1 MQSKLIYNKE
11 ITIKEFNLLTE
22 DEKINLIKEL
32 HEVREPDKIIEL
44 LTACPLK
51 ELSINLQNWLAVAYN
66 NVDSCDKAMEVM
78 NLIPEPERDAKW
90 YYRYG
95 YSLLYK
101 DFPIASDQPEEV
113 LTMFDKA
120 CEMSLDDEVK
130 NWCGEHMFYNPELEV
145 IIKSKEASYP
155 HIYDYYI
162 HSDYAN
168 EEVFT
173 SEEEAVGSFCGS
185 VLLSEDT
192 WDEDKLIR
200 DLQVDWGIELSKEDT
215 EDEDTIVTNFDKCRI
230 VISKFPAPVPNEEAE
245 INAENNWMWE
255 EAVEVTKTH
264 KAHIVVAI
272 LGDEEDVIVRGLL
285 YTKIMATCC
294 KQEKAIGVF
303 TSGVVFEPS
312 YYMKAAEMIRDGE
325 LPIFTWVWFGLYR
338 TENGLSTY
346 TYGMK
351 DFEKLE
357 LEILDADED
366 AGKLLSFISAIASY
380 ILQDDVKLKDGET
393 IGLSE
398 EDIHQITLSKG
409 VALPEKTL
417 KISYEKKK
425 TLGGKDTEE
434 IKIEM
439 RENMEKINHEFFGE
453 LDLKNGLDDGLGF
466 SDDVIVLWEEEVNG
480 INTTLWYDKSIK
492 ITTEMLD
499 VFSNFLTNFGNN
511 DEIARKALEAYLLE
525 DSEYIDFHREEIEPD
540 LPEDVKEFVQ
550 CMKVTD
556 IGFWVGGEDGDGEDI
571 IIVDYMISPEESDEI
586 LAVKFNSNF
595 EIMDIAWES

>member
-1 MQSKLIYNKE
+1 MKNK
-11 ITIKEFNLLTE
+11 
-22 DEKINLIKEL
+22 
-32 HEVREPDKIIEL
+32 DKG
-44 LTACPLK
+44 
-51 ELSINLQNWLAVAYN
+51 
-66 NVDSCDKAMEVM
+66 D
-78 NLIPEPERDAKW
+78 
-90 YYRYG
+90 
-95 YSLLYK
+95 
-101 DFPIASDQPEEV
+101 
-113 LTMFDKA
+113 
-120 CEMSLDDEVK
+120 
-130 NWCGEHMFYNPELEV
+130 
-145 IIKSKEASYP
+145 
-155 HIYDYYI
+155 
-162 HSDYAN
+162 
-168 EEVFT
+168 
-173 SEEEAVGSFCGS
+173 FCGS
-185 VLLSEDT
+185 ILLSENV
-192 WDEDKLIR
+192 WDKDQLIS
-200 DLQVDWGIELSKEDT
+200 DLKVDWGIEIPKEDT
-215 EDEDTIVTNFDKCRI
+215 EDEDTIVNFDKCRI

-272 LGDEEDVIVRGLL
+272 LGDEEDLISRGLL

-351 DFEKLE
+351 DFGKLE
-357 LEILDADED
+357 LEILDADEE

-425 TLGGKDTEE
+425 SLGGKDTEE
-434 IKIEM
+434 IKIEK
-439 RENMEKINHEFFGE
+439 RENMENINHEFFGE

-492 ITTEMLD
+492 ITTEILD

-556 IGFWVGGEDGDGEDI
+556 IGFWVGGEDVDGEDI

>member
-1 MQSKLIYNKE
+1 MNKE

-22 DEKINLIKEL
+22 DEKINLMKEL
-32 HEVREPDKIIEL
+32 NEADKSEKMIEL
-44 LTACPLK
+44 LTACPLI
-51 ELSINLQNWLAVAYN
+51 ELSINLQNWLAVAYII
-66 NVDSCDKAMEVM
+66 VDSCDKAMEVM

-101 DFPIASDQPEEV
+101 DFPIASDQHEEV
-113 LTMFDKA
+113 LALIDKA

-130 NWCGEHMFYNPELEV
+130 DWCLELISYDPDLED
-145 IIKSKEASYP
+145 IIKSKETSFP

-168 EEVFT
+168 EEGSAT
-173 SEEEAVGSFCGS
+173 EEEAAGTFCGS
-185 VLLSEDT
+185 VLLSEDK
-192 WDEDKLIR
+192 WDKDKLIS
-200 DLQVDWGIELSKEDT
+200 DLQADWGIELPKEDT
-215 EDEDTIVTNFDKCRI
+215 EDEDTIVNFDKCRI

-272 LGDEEDVIVRGLL
+272 LGDEEDLISRGLL

-434 IKIEM
+434 IKIEK

-453 LDLKNGLDDGLGF
+453 LDLNGLDDGIGF
-466 SDDVIVLWEEEVNG
+466 SNGVVVLWEEEVNG

-499 VFSNFLTNFGNN
+499 VFSNFLTNFDNN
-511 DEIARKALEAYLLE
+511 DEIARKALEAYLLK
-525 DSEYIDFHREEIEPD
+525 DSEYIDFHREDIELD

-550 CMKVTD
+550 CMKVTN
-556 IGFWVGGEDGDGEDI
+556 IGIWVDGENI

>member
-1 MQSKLIYNKE
+1 MKN
-11 ITIKEFNLLTE
+11 
-22 DEKINLIKEL
+22 
-32 HEVREPDKIIEL
+32 
-44 LTACPLK
+44 
-51 ELSINLQNWLAVAYN
+51 
-66 NVDSCDKAMEVM
+66 
-78 NLIPEPERDAKW
+78 
-90 YYRYG
+90 
-95 YSLLYK
+95 
-101 DFPIASDQPEEV
+101 
-113 LTMFDKA
+113 
-120 CEMSLDDEVK
+120 EVK
-130 NWCGEHMFYNPELEV
+130 G
-145 IIKSKEASYP
+145 A
-155 HIYDYYI
+155 
-162 HSDYAN
+162 
-168 EEVFT
+168 
-173 SEEEAVGSFCGS
+173 FCGS
-185 VLLSEDT
+185 VLLSENV
-192 WDEDKLIR
+192 WDKDQLIS
-200 DLQVDWGIELSKEDT
+200 DLKVDWGIEIPKEDT
-215 EDEDTIVTNFDKCRI
+215 EDEDTIVNFDKCRI

-272 LGDEEDVIVRGLL
+272 LGDEEDLISRGLL

-312 YYMKAAEMIRDGE
+312 YYMKSAEMIRDGE

-351 DFEKLE
+351 DFGKLE
-357 LEILDADED
+357 LEILDADEE

-425 TLGGKDTEE
+425 SLGGKDTEE
-434 IKIEM
+434 IKIEK
-439 RENMEKINHEFFGE
+439 RENMENINHEFFGE

-492 ITTEMLD
+492 ITTEILD

-586 LAVKFNSNF
+586 LSVKFNSNF

>member
-1 MQSKLIYNKE
+1 MNKE
-11 ITIKEFNLLTE
+11 ITIKEFNLLKE
-22 DEKINLIKEL
+22 DEKNMLIKAL
-32 HEVREPDKIIEL
+32 HEAGEPDKIIEL
-44 LTACPLK
+44 LSAVPL
-51 ELSINLQNWLAVAYN
+51 ESLSNLLLSLLGASYN
-66 NVDSCDKAMEVM
+66 NVASYDKAMEIM
-78 NLIPEPERDAKW
+78 EFIPEQERDAKW

-95 YSLLYK
+95 YSLLHK
-101 DFPIASDQPEEV
+101 DFPIASDQVEEV
-113 LTMFDKA
+113 LAMFDKA
-120 CEMSLDDEVK
+120 CEKSMDDEVK
-130 NWCGEHMFYNPELEV
+130 NWCAEEIFYNWKLQETV
-145 IIKSKEASYP
+145 QSKEASFP

-168 EEVFT
+168 EEGSA

-185 VLLSEDT
+185 VLLSEDL
-192 WDEDKLIR
+192 WDKEKLIS
-200 DLQVDWGIELSKEDT
+200 DLKADWEIELSKEDT
-215 EDEDTIVTNFDKCRI
+215 EDEDTIVTDLDKCKI

-272 LGDEEDVIVRGLL
+272 LGDEEDLISSGLL

-294 KQEKAIGVF
+294 KQENAIGVF
-303 TSGVVFEPS
+303 TCGVVFEPS
-312 YYMKAAEMIRDGE
+312 YYMKSAGMIRDGE

-338 TENGLSTY
+338 AKNGLSTY

-351 DFEKLE
+351 AFGKLE
-357 LEILDADED
+357 LEILDADEE
-366 AGKLLSFISAIASY
+366 AGKLLSFISAISSY
-380 ILQDDVKLKDGET
+380 VLQDDVEFKDGET

-398 EDIHQITLSKG
+398 EDIHQITLNKG
-409 VALPEKTL
+409 VALPDQDTL
-417 KISYEKKK
+417 KISYCKEEFEAMDEKI
-425 TLGGKDTEE
+425 TEE

-439 RENMEKINHEFFGE
+439 RENMEKINHGFFGE
-453 LDLKNGLDDGLGF
+453 LDLKNGLDDGFGF
-466 SDDVIVLWEEEVNG
+466 SDGVIVLWEEEVNG
-480 INTTLWYDKSIK
+480 INTTLWYAKSIN

-499 VFSNFLTNFGNN
+499 VFSNFLTNFDNN

-525 DSEYIDFHREEIEPD
+525 DSEYIDFHREDIELD

-550 CMKVTD
+550 CMKVTN
-556 IGFWVGGEDGDGEDI
+556 IGFWADGENI

>member
-1 MQSKLIYNKE
+1 MKN
-11 ITIKEFNLLTE
+11 
-22 DEKINLIKEL
+22 
-32 HEVREPDKIIEL
+32 
-44 LTACPLK
+44 
-51 ELSINLQNWLAVAYN
+51 
-66 NVDSCDKAMEVM
+66 
-78 NLIPEPERDAKW
+78 
-90 YYRYG
+90 
-95 YSLLYK
+95 
-101 DFPIASDQPEEV
+101 
-113 LTMFDKA
+113 
-120 CEMSLDDEVK
+120 EVK
-130 NWCGEHMFYNPELEV
+130 G
-145 IIKSKEASYP
+145 
-155 HIYDYYI
+155 D
-162 HSDYAN
+162 
-168 EEVFT
+168 
-173 SEEEAVGSFCGS
+173 FCGS
-185 VLLSEDT
+185 VLLSENV
-192 WDEDKLIR
+192 WDKDQLIS
-200 DLQVDWGIELSKEDT
+200 DLKADWGIEIPKEDT
-215 EDEDTIVTNFDKCRI
+215 EDEDTIVNFDKCRI
-230 VISKFPAPVPNEEAE
+230 VISKFPVPVPNEEAE

-272 LGDEEDVIVRGLL
+272 LGDEEDLISRGLL

-294 KQEKAIGVF
+294 KQKKAIGVF

-312 YYMKAAEMIRDGE
+312 YYMKSAEMIRDGK

-351 DFEKLE
+351 DFGKLE

-380 ILQDDVKLKDGET
+380 ILQDDVELKDGET

-425 TLGGKDTEE
+425 SLGGKDTEE
-434 IKIEM
+434 IKIEK

-453 LDLKNGLDDGLGF
+453 LDLKNGLDDGFGF

-480 INTTLWYDKSIK
+480 INTTLWYAKSIK
-492 ITTEMLD
+492 ITTEILD

-511 DEIARKALEAYLLE
+511 DEFARKALEAYLLE

-556 IGFWVGGEDGDGEDI
+556 IGFWVGGEDVDGEDI

>member
-1 MQSKLIYNKE
+1 MKN
-11 ITIKEFNLLTE
+11 
-22 DEKINLIKEL
+22 
-32 HEVREPDKIIEL
+32 
-44 LTACPLK
+44 
-51 ELSINLQNWLAVAYN
+51 
-66 NVDSCDKAMEVM
+66 
-78 NLIPEPERDAKW
+78 
-90 YYRYG
+90 
-95 YSLLYK
+95 
-101 DFPIASDQPEEV
+101 
-113 LTMFDKA
+113 
-120 CEMSLDDEVK
+120 EVK
-130 NWCGEHMFYNPELEV
+130 G
-145 IIKSKEASYP
+145 A
-155 HIYDYYI
+155 
-162 HSDYAN
+162 
-168 EEVFT
+168 
-173 SEEEAVGSFCGS
+173 FCGS
-185 VLLSEDT
+185 VLLLENV
-192 WDEDKLIR
+192 WDKDQLIS
-200 DLQVDWGIELSKEDT
+200 DLKADWGIEIPKEDT
-215 EDEDTIVTNFDKCRI
+215 EDEDTIVTDFDKCRI

-272 LGDEEDVIVRGLL
+272 LGDEEDLISRGLL

-312 YYMKAAEMIRDGE
+312 YYMNAAEMIRDGE

-351 DFEKLE
+351 DFGKLE
-357 LEILDADED
+357 LEILDADEEV
-366 AGKLLSFISAIASY
+366 GKLLSFISAIASY
-380 ILQDDVKLKDGET
+380 ILQDDVEFKDGET

-425 TLGGKDTEE
+425 SLGGKDTEE
-434 IKIEM
+434 IKIEK

-453 LDLKNGLDDGLGF
+453 LDLLNGLDDGLGF

-492 ITTEMLD
+492 ITTEILD

>member
-1 MQSKLIYNKE
+1 MNKE

-22 DEKINLIKEL
+22 DEKINLMKEL
-32 HEVREPDKIIEL
+32 NEADKSEKMIEL
-44 LTACPLK
+44 LTACPLI
-51 ELSINLQNWLAVAYN
+51 ELSINLQNWLAVAYII
-66 NVDSCDKAMEVM
+66 VDSCDKAMEVM

-101 DFPIASDQPEEV
+101 DFPIASDQHEEV
-113 LTMFDKA
+113 LALIDKA

-130 NWCGEHMFYNPELEV
+130 DWCLELISYDPELED
-145 IIKSKEASYP
+145 IIKSKETSFP

-168 EEVFT
+168 EEGSAT
-173 SEEEAVGSFCGS
+173 EEEAAGTFCGS
-185 VLLSEDT
+185 VLLSEDE
-192 WDEDKLIR
+192 WDKDKLIS

-215 EDEDTIVTNFDKCRI
+215 LDEDTIVTDIDTCRI

-272 LGDEEDVIVRGLL
+272 LGDEEDVISRGLL
-285 YTKIMATCC
+285 YSKIMATCC
-294 KQEKAIGVF
+294 KQENAIGVF

-312 YYMKAAEMIRDGE
+312 YYMTAAEMIRDGA

-338 TENGLSTY
+338 TEKGLSTY

-351 DFEKLE
+351 DFGKLE

-366 AGKLLSFISAIASY
+366 ANTLLSFISAIASY
-380 ILQDDVKLKDGET
+380 ILQDDVEFKDEET

-409 VALPEKTL
+409 VALPDQDTL
-417 KISYEKKK
+417 KISYCKEEFEAMDEKI
-425 TLGGKDTEE
+425 TEE

-439 RENMEKINHEFFGE
+439 RENMEKINHGFFGE
-453 LDLKNGLDDGLGF
+453 LDLKNGLDDGFGF
-466 SDDVIVLWEEEVNG
+466 SDGVIVLWEEEVNG
-480 INTTLWYDKSIK
+480 INTTLWYAKSIN

-499 VFSNFLTNFGNN
+499 VFSNFLTNFDNN

-525 DSEYIDFHREEIEPD
+525 DSEYIDFHREDIELD

-550 CMKVTD
+550 CMKVTN
-556 IGFWVGGEDGDGEDI
+556 IGFWADGENI

>member
-1 MQSKLIYNKE
+1 MNNE
-11 ITIKEFNLLTE
+11 IIIKEFNLLTE

-32 HEVREPDKIIEL
+32 HEAREPDKIIEL

-51 ELSINLQNWLAVAYN
+51 ELSINLQNWLAVAYII
-66 NVDSCDKAMEVM
+66 VDLCDKAMEVM

-101 DFPIASDQPEEV
+101 DFPIASDQHEEV
-113 LTMFDKA
+113 LALIDKA

-130 NWCGEHMFYNPELEV
+130 DWCLELISYDPELED
-145 IIKSKEASYP
+145 IIKSKETSFP

-168 EEVFT
+168 EEGSAT
-173 SEEEAVGSFCGS
+173 EEEAAGTFCGS
-185 VLLSEDT
+185 VLLSEDE
-192 WDEDKLIR
+192 WDKDKLIS
-200 DLQVDWGIELSKEDT
+200 DLQAYWGIELPKEDT
-215 EDEDTIVTNFDKCRI
+215 EDEDTIVNFDKCRI

-255 EAVEVTKTH
+255 EAVEITKTH

-272 LGDEEDVIVRGLL
+272 LGDEEDLISRGLL

-312 YYMKAAEMIRDGE
+312 YYMNAAEMIRDGE

-351 DFEKLE
+351 AFGKYE
-357 LEILDADED
+357 LEILDADEEV
-366 AGKLLSFISAIASY
+366 GKLLSFISAIASY
-380 ILQDDVKLKDGET
+380 ILQDDVEFKDGET

-425 TLGGKDTEE
+425 SLGGKDTEE
-434 IKIEM
+434 IKIEK

-453 LDLKNGLDDGLGF
+453 LDLLNGLDDGLGF

-480 INTTLWYDKSIK
+480 INTTLWYAKSIK
-492 ITTEMLD
+492 IITEMLD
-499 VFSNFLTNFGNN
+499 IFSNFLTNFGNN

-525 DSEYIDFHREEIEPD
+525 DSEYIDFHREEIELD

-550 CMKVTD
+550 CMKVTN
-556 IGFWVGGEDGDGEDI
+556 IGFWLDGENV

>member
-1 MQSKLIYNKE
+1 M
-11 ITIKEFNLLTE
+11 
-22 DEKINLIKEL
+22 
-32 HEVREPDKIIEL
+32 IEL
-44 LTACPLK
+44 LTACPLI
-51 ELSINLQNWLAVAYN
+51 ELSINLQNWLAVAYII
-66 NVDSCDKAMEVM
+66 VDSCDKAMEVM

-101 DFPIASDQPEEV
+101 DFPIASDQHEEV
-113 LTMFDKA
+113 LALIDKA

-130 NWCGEHMFYNPELEV
+130 DWCLELISYDPELED
-145 IIKSKEASYP
+145 IIKSKETSFP

-168 EEVFT
+168 EEGSAT
-173 SEEEAVGSFCGS
+173 EEEAAGTFCGS
-185 VLLSEDT
+185 VLLSEDK
-192 WDEDKLIR
+192 WDKDKLIS
-200 DLQVDWGIELSKEDT
+200 DLQADWGIELPKEDT
-215 EDEDTIVTNFDKCRI
+215 EDEDTIVNFDKCRI

-255 EAVEVTKTH
+255 EAVEITKTH

-272 LGDEEDVIVRGLL
+272 LGDEEDLKSRGLL

-312 YYMKAAEMIRDGE
+312 YYMNAAEMIRDGE

-351 DFEKLE
+351 AFGKYE
-357 LEILDADED
+357 LEILDADEEV
-366 AGKLLSFISAIASY
+366 GKLLSFISAIASY
-380 ILQDDVKLKDGET
+380 ILQDDVEFKDGET

-409 VALPEKTL
+409 VALPEQDTL
-417 KISYEKKK
+417 KISYEKK
-425 TLGGKDTEE
+425 TEE
-434 IKIEM
+434 IKIVM
-439 RENMEKINHEFFGE
+439 RENMEKMNHEFFGE
-453 LDLKNGLDDGLGF
+453 LDLNGLNDGLGF
-466 SDDVIVLWEEEVNG
+466 SDGVVVLWEKEVNG
-480 INTTLWYDKSIK
+480 INTTLWYVKSSK

-499 VFSNFLTNFGNN
+499 VYSNFLTNFGNN

-525 DSEYIDFHREEIEPD
+525 DSEYIDFHREDIKLD

-550 CMKVTD
+550 CMKVTN
-556 IGFWVGGEDGDGEDI
+556 IGIWVDGENI

>member
-1 MQSKLIYNKE
+1 MCKGVLTLMNKE

-22 DEKINLIKEL
+22 DEKINLMKEL
-32 HEVREPDKIIEL
+32 HEVDESKKIIEL
-44 LTACPLK
+44 LTAYPLK
-51 ELSINLQNWLAVAYN
+51 ELSINLQNYLAVAYII
-66 NVDSCDKAMEVM
+66 VDSSDKAMEVM

-101 DFPIASDQPEEV
+101 DFPIASDQHEEV
-113 LTMFDKA
+113 LALIDKA

-130 NWCGEHMFYNPELEV
+130 DWCLELISYDPELED
-145 IIKSKEASYP
+145 IIKSKETSFS

-168 EEVFT
+168 EEGSA
-173 SEEEAVGSFCGS
+173 SEEEVAGTFCGS
-185 VLLSEDT
+185 VLLSEGE
-192 WDEDKLIR
+192 WDKEKLIS
-200 DLQVDWGIELSKEDT
+200 DLKVDWGIELSKEDT
-215 EDEDTIVTNFDKCRI
+215 EDEDTIVTDLDECRV

-272 LGDEEDVIVRGLL
+272 LGDEEDVISRGIL
-285 YTKIMATCC
+285 YAKIMATCC
-294 KQEKAIGVF
+294 KQETAIGVF
-303 TSGVVFEPS
+303 TCGVVFEPS
-312 YYMKAAEMIRDGE
+312 YYMKSAEMIRDGE

-351 DFEKLE
+351 DFGKLE

-398 EDIHQITLSKG
+398 DDIHQITLSKG

-425 TLGGKDTEE
+425 SLGGKDTEE
-434 IKIEM
+434 IKIEK
-439 RENMEKINHEFFGE
+439 RENMKKINHEFFGE
-453 LDLKNGLDDGLGF
+453 LDLKNGLDDGFGF
-466 SDDVIVLWEEEVNG
+466 SDGVIVLWEEEVNG
-480 INTTLWYDKSIK
+480 INTTLWYAKSIN

-499 VFSNFLTNFGNN
+499 VFSNFLTNFDNN

-525 DSEYIDFHREEIEPD
+525 DSEYIDFHREDIELD

-550 CMKVTD
+550 YMKVTN
-556 IGFWVGGEDGDGEDI
+556 IGFWADGENI

-595 EIMDIAWES
+595 EIMNISWES

>member
-1 MQSKLIYNKE
+1 MKNK
-11 ITIKEFNLLTE
+11 
-22 DEKINLIKEL
+22 
-32 HEVREPDKIIEL
+32 DKG
-44 LTACPLK
+44 
-51 ELSINLQNWLAVAYN
+51 
-66 NVDSCDKAMEVM
+66 D
-78 NLIPEPERDAKW
+78 
-90 YYRYG
+90 
-95 YSLLYK
+95 
-101 DFPIASDQPEEV
+101 
-113 LTMFDKA
+113 
-120 CEMSLDDEVK
+120 
-130 NWCGEHMFYNPELEV
+130 
-145 IIKSKEASYP
+145 
-155 HIYDYYI
+155 
-162 HSDYAN
+162 
-168 EEVFT
+168 
-173 SEEEAVGSFCGS
+173 FCGS
-185 VLLSEDT
+185 ILLSENV
-192 WDEDKLIR
+192 WDKDQLIS
-200 DLQVDWGIELSKEDT
+200 DLKVDWGIEIPKEDT
-215 EDEDTIVTNFDKCRI
+215 EDEDTIVNFDKCRI

-272 LGDEEDVIVRGLL
+272 LGDEEDLISRGLL

-294 KQEKAIGVF
+294 KQENAIGVF
-303 TSGVVFEPS
+303 TCGVVFEPS
-312 YYMKAAEMIRDGE
+312 YYMKSAEMIRDGE

-351 DFEKLE
+351 DFGKLE

-380 ILQDDVKLKDGET
+380 ILQDDVELKDGET

-425 TLGGKDTEE
+425 SLGGKDTEE
-434 IKIEM
+434 IKIEK

-453 LDLKNGLDDGLGF
+453 LDLKNGLDDGFGF

-480 INTTLWYDKSIK
+480 INTTLWYAKSIN

-499 VFSNFLTNFGNN
+499 VFSNFLTNFDNN

-556 IGFWVGGEDGDGEDI
+556 IGFWVGGEDVDGEDI

>member
-1 MQSKLIYNKE
+1 MKNK
-11 ITIKEFNLLTE
+11 
-22 DEKINLIKEL
+22 
-32 HEVREPDKIIEL
+32 DKG
-44 LTACPLK
+44 
-51 ELSINLQNWLAVAYN
+51 
-66 NVDSCDKAMEVM
+66 D
-78 NLIPEPERDAKW
+78 
-90 YYRYG
+90 
-95 YSLLYK
+95 
-101 DFPIASDQPEEV
+101 
-113 LTMFDKA
+113 
-120 CEMSLDDEVK
+120 
-130 NWCGEHMFYNPELEV
+130 
-145 IIKSKEASYP
+145 
-155 HIYDYYI
+155 
-162 HSDYAN
+162 
-168 EEVFT
+168 
-173 SEEEAVGSFCGS
+173 FCGS
-185 VLLSEDT
+185 ILLSENV
-192 WDEDKLIR
+192 WDKDQLIS
-200 DLQVDWGIELSKEDT
+200 DLKVDWGIEIPKEDT
-215 EDEDTIVTNFDKCRI
+215 EDEDTIVNFDKCRI

-272 LGDEEDVIVRGLL
+272 LGDEEDLISRGLL

-312 YYMKAAEMIRDGE
+312 YYMKSAEMIRDGE

-351 DFEKLE
+351 DFGKLE

-380 ILQDDVKLKDGET
+380 ILQDDVELKDGET

-398 EDIHQITLSKG
+398 KDIHQITLSKG

-425 TLGGKDTEE
+425 SLGGKNTEE

-439 RENMEKINHEFFGE
+439 RENMEKINHGFFGE
-453 LDLKNGLDDGLGF
+453 LDLKNGLDDGFGF

-480 INTTLWYDKSIK
+480 INTTLWYAKSIK

-525 DSEYIDFHREEIEPD
+525 DSEYIDFHREEIELD

-550 CMKVTD
+550 CMKVTN
-556 IGFWVGGEDGDGEDI
+556 IGFWIGGEDVDGEDI

-595 EIMDIAWES
+595 EIIDIAWES

>member
-1 MQSKLIYNKE
+1 MKN
-11 ITIKEFNLLTE
+11 
-22 DEKINLIKEL
+22 
-32 HEVREPDKIIEL
+32 
-44 LTACPLK
+44 
-51 ELSINLQNWLAVAYN
+51 
-66 NVDSCDKAMEVM
+66 
-78 NLIPEPERDAKW
+78 
-90 YYRYG
+90 
-95 YSLLYK
+95 
-101 DFPIASDQPEEV
+101 
-113 LTMFDKA
+113 
-120 CEMSLDDEVK
+120 EVK
-130 NWCGEHMFYNPELEV
+130 G
-145 IIKSKEASYP
+145 
-155 HIYDYYI
+155 D
-162 HSDYAN
+162 
-168 EEVFT
+168 
-173 SEEEAVGSFCGS
+173 FCGS
-185 VLLSEDT
+185 ILLSENV
-192 WDEDKLIR
+192 WDKDQLIS
-200 DLQVDWGIELSKEDT
+200 DLKADWGIEIPKEDT
-215 EDEDTIVTNFDKCRI
+215 EDEDTIFTDIDKCRI
-230 VISKFPAPVPNEEAE
+230 VISKFPVPVPNEEAE

-255 EAVEVTKTH
+255 DAVEVTKTH
-264 KAHIVVAI
+264 KAHIVVVI
-272 LGDEEDVIVRGLL
+272 LGDEEDLISRGLL

-294 KQEKAIGVF
+294 KQENAIGVF
-303 TSGVVFEPS
+303 TCGVVFEPS
-312 YYMKAAEMIRDGE
+312 YYMKSAEMIRDGE

-351 DFEKLE
+351 DFGKLE

-380 ILQDDVKLKDGET
+380 ILQDDVELKDGET

-398 EDIHQITLSKG
+398 KDIHQITLSKG

-425 TLGGKDTEE
+425 SLGGKNTEE

-439 RENMEKINHEFFGE
+439 RENMEKINHGFFGE
-453 LDLKNGLDDGLGF
+453 LDLKNGLDDGFGF

-480 INTTLWYDKSIK
+480 INTTLWYAKSIK

-525 DSEYIDFHREEIEPD
+525 DSEYIDFHREEIELD

-550 CMKVTD
+550 CMKVTN

>member
-1 MQSKLIYNKE
+1 MKN
-11 ITIKEFNLLTE
+11 
-22 DEKINLIKEL
+22 
-32 HEVREPDKIIEL
+32 
-44 LTACPLK
+44 
-51 ELSINLQNWLAVAYN
+51 
-66 NVDSCDKAMEVM
+66 
-78 NLIPEPERDAKW
+78 
-90 YYRYG
+90 
-95 YSLLYK
+95 
-101 DFPIASDQPEEV
+101 
-113 LTMFDKA
+113 
-120 CEMSLDDEVK
+120 EVK
-130 NWCGEHMFYNPELEV
+130 G
-145 IIKSKEASYP
+145 
-155 HIYDYYI
+155 D
-162 HSDYAN
+162 
-168 EEVFT
+168 
-173 SEEEAVGSFCGS
+173 FCGS
-185 VLLSEDT
+185 VLLSENV
-192 WDEDKLIR
+192 WDKEQLIS
-200 DLQVDWGIELSKEDT
+200 DLKADWGIEIPKEDT
-215 EDEDTIVTNFDKCRI
+215 EDEDTIFTDIDKCRI
-230 VISKFPAPVPNEEAE
+230 VISKFPVPVPNEEAE

-272 LGDEEDVIVRGLL
+272 LGDEEDLISRGLL

-351 DFEKLE
+351 DFGKLE

-425 TLGGKDTEE
+425 SLGGKDTEE
-434 IKIEM
+434 IKIEK

-453 LDLKNGLDDGLGF
+453 LDLKNGLDDGFGF

-480 INTTLWYDKSIK
+480 INTTLWYAKSIK
-492 ITTEMLD
+492 ITTEILD

-556 IGFWVGGEDGDGEDI
+556 IGFWVGGEDVDGEDI

>member
-1 MQSKLIYNKE
+1 MKNK
-11 ITIKEFNLLTE
+11 
-22 DEKINLIKEL
+22 
-32 HEVREPDKIIEL
+32 DKG
-44 LTACPLK
+44 
-51 ELSINLQNWLAVAYN
+51 
-66 NVDSCDKAMEVM
+66 D
-78 NLIPEPERDAKW
+78 
-90 YYRYG
+90 
-95 YSLLYK
+95 
-101 DFPIASDQPEEV
+101 
-113 LTMFDKA
+113 
-120 CEMSLDDEVK
+120 
-130 NWCGEHMFYNPELEV
+130 
-145 IIKSKEASYP
+145 
-155 HIYDYYI
+155 
-162 HSDYAN
+162 
-168 EEVFT
+168 
-173 SEEEAVGSFCGS
+173 FCGS
-185 VLLSEDT
+185 ILLSENV
-192 WDEDKLIR
+192 WDKDQLIS
-200 DLQVDWGIELSKEDT
+200 DLKVDWGIEIPKEDT
-215 EDEDTIVTNFDKCRI
+215 EDEDTIVTDFDKCRI
-230 VISKFPAPVPNEEAE
+230 IISKFPAPVPNEEAE

-272 LGDEEDVIVRGLL
+272 LGDEEDLISRGLL

-312 YYMKAAEMIRDGE
+312 YYMTSTEMIRDGE

-351 DFEKLE
+351 DFGKLE
-357 LEILDADED
+357 LEILDADEE

-425 TLGGKDTEE
+425 SLGGKDTEE
-434 IKIEM
+434 IKIEK
-439 RENMEKINHEFFGE
+439 RENMENINHEFFGE

-492 ITTEMLD
+492 ITTEILD

>member
-1 MQSKLIYNKE
+1 MCKGVLTLMNKE

-22 DEKINLIKEL
+22 DEKINLMKEL
-32 HEVREPDKIIEL
+32 HEVDESKKIIEL
-44 LTACPLK
+44 LTAYPLK
-51 ELSINLQNWLAVAYN
+51 ELSINLQNYLAVAYII
-66 NVDSCDKAMEVM
+66 VDSSDKAMEVM

-101 DFPIASDQPEEV
+101 DFPIASDQHEEV
-113 LTMFDKA
+113 LALIDKA

-130 NWCGEHMFYNPELEV
+130 DWCLELISYDPELED
-145 IIKSKEASYP
+145 IIKSKETSFS

-168 EEVFT
+168 EEGSA
-173 SEEEAVGSFCGS
+173 SEEEVAGTFCGS
-185 VLLSEDT
+185 VLLSEGE
-192 WDEDKLIR
+192 WDKEKLIS
-200 DLQVDWGIELSKEDT
+200 DLKVDWGIELSKEDT
-215 EDEDTIVTNFDKCRI
+215 EDEDTIVTDLDECRI

-272 LGDEEDVIVRGLL
+272 LGDEEDLIVRGLL

-294 KQEKAIGVF
+294 KQENAIGVF

-312 YYMKAAEMIRDGE
+312 YYLKSAEMIRDGE

-351 DFEKLE
+351 DFGKLE
-357 LEILDADED
+357 LEILDADEE

-380 ILQDDVKLKDGET
+380 ILQDDVEFKDGET

-425 TLGGKDTEE
+425 
-434 IKIEM
+434 
-439 RENMEKINHEFFGE
+439 
-453 LDLKNGLDDGLGF
+453 
-466 SDDVIVLWEEEVNG
+466 
-480 INTTLWYDKSIK
+480 KSWWK
-492 ITTEMLD
+492 
-499 VFSNFLTNFGNN
+499 
-511 DEIARKALEAYLLE
+511 R
-525 DSEYIDFHREEIEPD
+525 
-540 LPEDVKEFVQ
+540 
-550 CMKVTD
+550 
-556 IGFWVGGEDGDGEDI
+556 
-571 IIVDYMISPEESDEI
+571 
-586 LAVKFNSNF
+586 
-595 EIMDIAWES
+595 

>member
-1 MQSKLIYNKE
+1 MKN
-11 ITIKEFNLLTE
+11 
-22 DEKINLIKEL
+22 
-32 HEVREPDKIIEL
+32 
-44 LTACPLK
+44 
-51 ELSINLQNWLAVAYN
+51 
-66 NVDSCDKAMEVM
+66 
-78 NLIPEPERDAKW
+78 
-90 YYRYG
+90 
-95 YSLLYK
+95 
-101 DFPIASDQPEEV
+101 
-113 LTMFDKA
+113 
-120 CEMSLDDEVK
+120 EVK
-130 NWCGEHMFYNPELEV
+130 G
-145 IIKSKEASYP
+145 A
-155 HIYDYYI
+155 
-162 HSDYAN
+162 
-168 EEVFT
+168 
-173 SEEEAVGSFCGS
+173 FCGS
-185 VLLSEDT
+185 VLLLENV
-192 WDEDKLIR
+192 WDKDQLIS
-200 DLQVDWGIELSKEDT
+200 DLKADWGIEIPKEDT
-215 EDEDTIVTNFDKCRI
+215 EDEDTIVTDFDKCRI

-272 LGDEEDVIVRGLL
+272 LGDEEDLISRGLL

-312 YYMKAAEMIRDGE
+312 YYMKSAEMIRDGE

-351 DFEKLE
+351 DFGKLE

-380 ILQDDVKLKDGET
+380 ILQDDVELKDGET

-398 EDIHQITLSKG
+398 KDIHQITLSKG

-425 TLGGKDTEE
+425 SLGGKNTEE

-439 RENMEKINHEFFGE
+439 RENMEKINHGFFGE
-453 LDLKNGLDDGLGF
+453 LDLKNGLDDGFGF

-492 ITTEMLD
+492 ITTEILD

>member
-1 MQSKLIYNKE
+1 MNNE
-11 ITIKEFNLLTE
+11 IIIKEFNLLTE

-32 HEVREPDKIIEL
+32 HEAREPDKIIEL

-51 ELSINLQNWLAVAYN
+51 ELSINLQNWLAVAYII
-66 NVDSCDKAMEVM
+66 VDLCDKAMEVM

-101 DFPIASDQPEEV
+101 DFPIASDQHEEV
-113 LTMFDKA
+113 LALIDKA

-130 NWCGEHMFYNPELEV
+130 DWCLELISYDPELED
-145 IIKSKEASYP
+145 IIKSKETSFP

-168 EEVFT
+168 EEGSAT
-173 SEEEAVGSFCGS
+173 EEEAAGTFCGS
-185 VLLSEDT
+185 VLLSEDE
-192 WDEDKLIR
+192 WDKDKLIS
-200 DLQVDWGIELSKEDT
+200 DLQAYWGIELPKEDT
-215 EDEDTIVTNFDKCRI
+215 EDEDTIVNFDKCRI

-255 EAVEVTKTH
+255 EAVEITKTH

-272 LGDEEDVIVRGLL
+272 LGDEEDLKSRGLL

-312 YYMKAAEMIRDGE
+312 YYMNAAEMIRDGE

-351 DFEKLE
+351 AFGKYE
-357 LEILDADED
+357 LEILDADEEV
-366 AGKLLSFISAIASY
+366 GKLLSFISAIASY
-380 ILQDDVKLKDGET
+380 ILQDDVEFKDGET

-425 TLGGKDTEE
+425 SLGGKDTEE
-434 IKIEM
+434 IKIEK

-453 LDLKNGLDDGLGF
+453 LDLLNGLDDGLGF

-480 INTTLWYDKSIK
+480 INTTLWYVKSIK
-492 ITTEMLD
+492 ITTEILD
-499 VFSNFLTNFGNN
+499 VFSNFLTNFDNN

-556 IGFWVGGEDGDGEDI
+556 IGFWVGGEDVDGEDI

>member
-1 MQSKLIYNKE
+1 MNNE
-11 ITIKEFNLLTE
+11 IIIKEFNLLTE

-32 HEVREPDKIIEL
+32 HEAREPDKIIEL

-51 ELSINLQNWLAVAYN
+51 ELSINLQNWLAVAYII
-66 NVDSCDKAMEVM
+66 VDLCDKAMEVM

-101 DFPIASDQPEEV
+101 DFPIASDQHEEV
-113 LTMFDKA
+113 LALIDKA

-130 NWCGEHMFYNPELEV
+130 DWCLELISYDPELED
-145 IIKSKEASYP
+145 IIKSKETSFP

-168 EEVFT
+168 EEGSAT
-173 SEEEAVGSFCGS
+173 EEEAAGTFCGS
-185 VLLSEDT
+185 VLLSEDE
-192 WDEDKLIR
+192 WDKDKLIS
-200 DLQVDWGIELSKEDT
+200 DLQAYWGIELPKEDT
-215 EDEDTIVTNFDKCRI
+215 EDEDTIVNFDKCRI

-272 LGDEEDVIVRGLL
+272 LGDEEDLISRGLL

-434 IKIEM
+434 IKIEK

-453 LDLKNGLDDGLGF
+453 LDLLNGLDDGLGF

-480 INTTLWYDKSIK
+480 INTTLWYVKSIK
-492 ITTEMLD
+492 ITTEILD
-499 VFSNFLTNFGNN
+499 VFSNFLTNFDNN

-556 IGFWVGGEDGDGEDI
+556 IGFWVGGEDVDGEDI

>member
-1 MQSKLIYNKE
+1 MKN
-11 ITIKEFNLLTE
+11 
-22 DEKINLIKEL
+22 
-32 HEVREPDKIIEL
+32 
-44 LTACPLK
+44 
-51 ELSINLQNWLAVAYN
+51 
-66 NVDSCDKAMEVM
+66 
-78 NLIPEPERDAKW
+78 
-90 YYRYG
+90 
-95 YSLLYK
+95 
-101 DFPIASDQPEEV
+101 
-113 LTMFDKA
+113 
-120 CEMSLDDEVK
+120 EVK
-130 NWCGEHMFYNPELEV
+130 G
-145 IIKSKEASYP
+145 A
-155 HIYDYYI
+155 
-162 HSDYAN
+162 
-168 EEVFT
+168 
-173 SEEEAVGSFCGS
+173 FCGS
-185 VLLSEDT
+185 ILLSENV
-192 WDEDKLIR
+192 WDKDQLIS
-200 DLQVDWGIELSKEDT
+200 DLKVDWGIEIPKEDT
-215 EDEDTIVTNFDKCRI
+215 EDEDTIVNFDKCRI

-272 LGDEEDVIVRGLL
+272 LGDEEDLISSGLL

-294 KQEKAIGVF
+294 KQENAIGVF
-303 TSGVVFEPS
+303 TCGVVFEPS
-312 YYMKAAEMIRDGE
+312 YYMKSAGMIRDGE

-338 TENGLSTY
+338 AKNGLSTY

-351 DFEKLE
+351 AFGKLE
-357 LEILDADED
+357 LEILDADEE
-366 AGKLLSFISAIASY
+366 AGKLLSFISAISSY
-380 ILQDDVKLKDGET
+380 VLQDDVEFKDGET

-425 TLGGKDTEE
+425 SLGGKDTEE
-434 IKIEM
+434 IKIEK

-453 LDLKNGLDDGLGF
+453 LDLLNGLDDGLGF

-480 INTTLWYDKSIK
+480 INTTLWYVKSIK
-492 ITTEMLD
+492 ITTEILD
-499 VFSNFLTNFGNN
+499 VFSNFLTNFDNN

-556 IGFWVGGEDGDGEDI
+556 IGFWVGGEDVDGEDI

>member
-1 MQSKLIYNKE
+1 MNKE

-22 DEKINLIKEL
+22 DEKINLMKEL
-32 HEVREPDKIIEL
+32 NEADKSEKMIEL
-44 LTACPLK
+44 LTACPLI
-51 ELSINLQNWLAVAYN
+51 ELSINLQNWLAVAYII
-66 NVDSCDKAMEVM
+66 VDSCDKAMEVM

-101 DFPIASDQPEEV
+101 DFPIASDQHEEV
-113 LTMFDKA
+113 LALIDKA

-130 NWCGEHMFYNPELEV
+130 DWCLELISYDPDLED
-145 IIKSKEASYP
+145 IIKSKETSFP

-168 EEVFT
+168 EEGSAT
-173 SEEEAVGSFCGS
+173 EEEAAGTFCGS
-185 VLLSEDT
+185 VLLSEDK
-192 WDEDKLIR
+192 WDKDKLIS
-200 DLQVDWGIELSKEDT
+200 DLQADWGIEIPKEDT
-215 EDEDTIVTNFDKCRI
+215 EDEDTIVNFDKCRI
-230 VISKFPAPVPNEEAE
+230 VISKFPTPVPNEEAE

-272 LGDEEDVIVRGLL
+272 LGDEEDLISRGLL

-312 YYMKAAEMIRDGE
+312 YYMNAAEMIRDGE

-351 DFEKLE
+351 AFGKYE
-357 LEILDADED
+357 LEILDADEEV
-366 AGKLLSFISAIASY
+366 GKLLSFISAIASY
-380 ILQDDVKLKDGET
+380 ILQDDVELKDGET

-434 IKIEM
+434 IKIEK

-453 LDLKNGLDDGLGF
+453 LDLNGLDDGLGF
-466 SDDVIVLWEEEVNG
+466 SNGVTVLWEEEVNG
-480 INTTLWYDKSIK
+480 INTTLWYDKSFK
-492 ITTEMLD
+492 ITTEILD
-499 VFSNFLTNFGNN
+499 VLSNFLTNFGNN

-525 DSEYIDFHREEIEPD
+525 DSEYIDFHREDIELD

-550 CMKVTD
+550 CMKVTN
-556 IGFWVGGEDGDGEDI
+556 IGFWVDGENI

>member
-1 MQSKLIYNKE
+1 MKN
-11 ITIKEFNLLTE
+11 
-22 DEKINLIKEL
+22 
-32 HEVREPDKIIEL
+32 
-44 LTACPLK
+44 
-51 ELSINLQNWLAVAYN
+51 
-66 NVDSCDKAMEVM
+66 
-78 NLIPEPERDAKW
+78 
-90 YYRYG
+90 
-95 YSLLYK
+95 
-101 DFPIASDQPEEV
+101 
-113 LTMFDKA
+113 
-120 CEMSLDDEVK
+120 EVK
-130 NWCGEHMFYNPELEV
+130 G
-145 IIKSKEASYP
+145 A
-155 HIYDYYI
+155 
-162 HSDYAN
+162 
-168 EEVFT
+168 
-173 SEEEAVGSFCGS
+173 FCGS
-185 VLLSEDT
+185 VLLSEDK
-192 WDEDKLIR
+192 WDKDKLIS
-200 DLQVDWGIELSKEDT
+200 DLQADWGIKLLKEDM
-215 EDEDTIVTNFDKCRI
+215 EDEDTIVTDLDECRV

-272 LGDEEDVIVRGLL
+272 LEDEEDLISRGLL

-312 YYMKAAEMIRDGE
+312 YYMKSAEMIRDGE

-338 TENGLSTY
+338 TENGLFTY

-351 DFEKLE
+351 AFGKYE

-380 ILQDDVKLKDGET
+380 ILQDDVKLKDRET

-434 IKIEM
+434 IKIEK

-453 LDLKNGLDDGLGF
+453 LDLNGLDDGIGF
-466 SDDVIVLWEEEVNG
+466 SNGVVVLWEEEVNG

-499 VFSNFLTNFGNN
+499 VFSNFLTNFDNN
-511 DEIARKALEAYLLE
+511 DEIARKALEAYLLK
-525 DSEYIDFHREEIEPD
+525 DSEYIDFHREDIELD

-550 CMKVTD
+550 CMKVTN
-556 IGFWVGGEDGDGEDI
+556 IGFWADGENV

>member
-1 MQSKLIYNKE
+1 MKN
-11 ITIKEFNLLTE
+11 
-22 DEKINLIKEL
+22 
-32 HEVREPDKIIEL
+32 
-44 LTACPLK
+44 
-51 ELSINLQNWLAVAYN
+51 
-66 NVDSCDKAMEVM
+66 
-78 NLIPEPERDAKW
+78 
-90 YYRYG
+90 
-95 YSLLYK
+95 
-101 DFPIASDQPEEV
+101 
-113 LTMFDKA
+113 
-120 CEMSLDDEVK
+120 EVK
-130 NWCGEHMFYNPELEV
+130 G
-145 IIKSKEASYP
+145 A
-155 HIYDYYI
+155 
-162 HSDYAN
+162 
-168 EEVFT
+168 
-173 SEEEAVGSFCGS
+173 FCGS
-185 VLLSEDT
+185 ILLSENV
-192 WDEDKLIR
+192 WDKDQLIS
-200 DLQVDWGIELSKEDT
+200 DLKVDWGIEIPKEDT
-215 EDEDTIVTNFDKCRI
+215 EDEDTIVNFDKCRI

-272 LGDEEDVIVRGLL
+272 LGDEEDLISRGLL

-312 YYMKAAEMIRDGE
+312 YYMKSAEMIRDGE

-351 DFEKLE
+351 DFGKLE
-357 LEILDADED
+357 LEILDADEE

-425 TLGGKDTEE
+425 SLGGKDTEE

-439 RENMEKINHEFFGE
+439 RENMEKINHGFFGE
-453 LDLKNGLDDGLGF
+453 LDLKNGLDDGFGF

-480 INTTLWYDKSIK
+480 INTTLWYAKSIK

-499 VFSNFLTNFGNN
+499 VFSNFLTNFDNN

-556 IGFWVGGEDGDGEDI
+556 IGFWVGEEDGDGEDI

>member
-1 MQSKLIYNKE
+1 MNNE
-11 ITIKEFNLLTE
+11 IIIKEFNLLTE

-32 HEVREPDKIIEL
+32 HEAREPDKIIEL

-51 ELSINLQNWLAVAYN
+51 ELSINLQNWLAVAYII
-66 NVDSCDKAMEVM
+66 VDSCDKAMEVM

-101 DFPIASDQPEEV
+101 DFPIASDQHEEV
-113 LTMFDKA
+113 LALIDKA

-130 NWCGEHMFYNPELEV
+130 DWCLELISYDPELED
-145 IIKSKEASYP
+145 IIKSKETSFP

-168 EEVFT
+168 EEGSAT
-173 SEEEAVGSFCGS
+173 EEEAAGTFCGS
-185 VLLSEDT
+185 VLLSEDK
-192 WDEDKLIR
+192 WDKDKLIS
-200 DLQVDWGIELSKEDT
+200 DLQADWGIELPKEDT
-215 EDEDTIVTNFDKCRI
+215 EDEDTIVNFDKCRI

-255 EAVEVTKTH
+255 EAVEITKTH

-272 LGDEEDVIVRGLL
+272 LGDEEDLKSRGLL

-312 YYMKAAEMIRDGE
+312 YYMNAAEMIRDGE

-351 DFEKLE
+351 AFGKYE
-357 LEILDADED
+357 LEILDADEEV
-366 AGKLLSFISAIASY
+366 GKLLSFISAIASY
-380 ILQDDVKLKDGET
+380 ILQDDVEFKDGET

-425 TLGGKDTEE
+425 SLGGKDTEE
-434 IKIEM
+434 IKIEK

-453 LDLKNGLDDGLGF
+453 LDLLNGLDDGLGF

-480 INTTLWYDKSIK
+480 INTTLWYVKSIK
-492 ITTEMLD
+492 ITTEILD
-499 VFSNFLTNFGNN
+499 VFSNFLTNFDNN

-556 IGFWVGGEDGDGEDI
+556 IGFWVGGEDVDGEDI

>member
-1 MQSKLIYNKE
+1 MNNE
-11 ITIKEFNLLTE
+11 IIIKEFNLLTE

-32 HEVREPDKIIEL
+32 HEAREPDKIIEL

-51 ELSINLQNWLAVAYN
+51 ELSINLQNWLAVAYII
-66 NVDSCDKAMEVM
+66 VDLCDKAMEVM

-101 DFPIASDQPEEV
+101 DFPIASDQHEEV
-113 LTMFDKA
+113 LALIDKA

-130 NWCGEHMFYNPELEV
+130 DWCSELISYDPELED
-145 IIKSKEASYP
+145 IIKSKETSFP

-168 EEVFT
+168 EEGSAT
-173 SEEEAVGSFCGS
+173 EEEAAGTFCGS
-185 VLLSEDT
+185 VLLSEDE
-192 WDEDKLIR
+192 WDKDKLIS
-200 DLQVDWGIELSKEDT
+200 DLQAYWGIELPKEDT
-215 EDEDTIVTNFDKCRI
+215 EDEDTIVNFDKCRI

-255 EAVEVTKTH
+255 EAVEITKTH

-272 LGDEEDVIVRGLL
+272 LGDEEDLKSRGLL

-312 YYMKAAEMIRDGE
+312 YYMNAAEMIRDGE

-351 DFEKLE
+351 AFGKYE
-357 LEILDADED
+357 LEILDADEEV
-366 AGKLLSFISAIASY
+366 GKLLSFISAIASY
-380 ILQDDVKLKDGET
+380 ILQDDVEFKDGET

-425 TLGGKDTEE
+425 SLGGKDTEE
-434 IKIEM
+434 IKIEK

-453 LDLKNGLDDGLGF
+453 LDLLNGLDDGLGF

-480 INTTLWYDKSIK
+480 INTTLWYVKSIK
-492 ITTEMLD
+492 ITTEILD
-499 VFSNFLTNFGNN
+499 VFSNFLTNFDNN

-556 IGFWVGGEDGDGEDI
+556 IGFWVGGEDI

>member
-1 MQSKLIYNKE
+1 MNKE
-11 ITIKEFNLLTE
+11 MTIKEFNLLTE

-434 IKIEM
+434 IKIEK

-453 LDLKNGLDDGLGF
+453 LDLNGLDDGIGF
-466 SDDVIVLWEEEVNG
+466 SNGVVVLWEEEVNG

-499 VFSNFLTNFGNN
+499 VFSNFLTNFDNN

-525 DSEYIDFHREEIEPD
+525 DSEYIDFHREDIELD

-550 CMKVTD
+550 CMKVTN
-556 IGFWVGGEDGDGEDI
+556 IGFWADGENV

>member
-1 MQSKLIYNKE
+1 MCKGVLTLMNKE

-22 DEKINLIKEL
+22 DEKINLMKEL
-32 HEVREPDKIIEL
+32 HEVDESKKIIEL
-44 LTACPLK
+44 LTAYPLK
-51 ELSINLQNWLAVAYN
+51 ELSINLQNYLAVAYII
-66 NVDSCDKAMEVM
+66 VDSSDKAMEVM

-101 DFPIASDQPEEV
+101 DFPIASDQHEEV
-113 LTMFDKA
+113 LALIDKA

-130 NWCGEHMFYNPELEV
+130 DWCTELISYDPELEV
-145 IIKSKEASYP
+145 IIKSKETSFP

-168 EEVFT
+168 EEGSA
-173 SEEEAVGSFCGS
+173 SEEEVAGSFCGS
-185 VLLSEDT
+185 VLLSEGE
-192 WDEDKLIR
+192 WDKEKLIS
-200 DLQVDWGIELSKEDT
+200 DLKVDWGIELSKEDT
-215 EDEDTIVTNFDKCRI
+215 EDEDTIVTDLDECRV

-264 KAHIVVAI
+264 KAHIFVAI
-272 LGDEEDVIVRGLL
+272 LGDEEDLLSRGIL

-294 KQEKAIGVF
+294 KQENAIGVF
-303 TSGVVFEPS
+303 TCGVVFEPS
-312 YYMKAAEMIRDGE
+312 YYMQSAEMIRDGE

-351 DFEKLE
+351 DFGKLE
-357 LEILDADED
+357 LEILDADEE

-380 ILQDDVKLKDGET
+380 ILQDDVEFKDGET

-425 TLGGKDTEE
+425 
-434 IKIEM
+434 
-439 RENMEKINHEFFGE
+439 
-453 LDLKNGLDDGLGF
+453 
-466 SDDVIVLWEEEVNG
+466 
-480 INTTLWYDKSIK
+480 KSWWK
-492 ITTEMLD
+492 RYRRD
-499 VFSNFLTNFGNN
+499 
-511 DEIARKALEAYLLE
+511 
-525 DSEYIDFHREEIEPD
+525 
-540 LPEDVKEFVQ
+540 
-550 CMKVTD
+550 
-556 IGFWVGGEDGDGEDI
+556 
-571 IIVDYMISPEESDEI
+571 
-586 LAVKFNSNF
+586 
-595 EIMDIAWES
+595 